1 MKEYEFSVLMSVYY
15 KDNPIFFDRAL
26 KSVIDDQILKPNEI
40 VLVKDGPLTE
50 NLENIIKKWKNRVE
64 FFNVIAFE
72 KNRGLGEALRV
83 GIKEC
88 KYELIAR
95 MDSDDISKPER
106 FLKEIEIFKN
116 NPEID
121 LVGSWINEFWEVD
134 NKIIL
139 QKMRQVPRTDE
150 EIKRKLK
157 ILSAFNHP
165 TVMYKKSKVIESG
178 NYNEKYHYMEDY
190 YLWVR
195 MALNNCKFYNIQ
207 ESLLLFRTTPD
218 TYKRRGG
225 LKFVKADYLFQKE
238 LLKNHFINLIEFFRN
253 IFIRTCF
260 RVMPYQM
267 RCLVL
272 NKILRRKN
280 K

>member
-1 MKEYEFSVLMSVYY
+1 MNFSFSVLMSVYY

-26 KSVIDDQILKPNEI
+26 KSIIDDQILKPNEI
-40 VLVKDGPLTE
+40 VLVKDGPLTDE
-50 NLENIIKKWKNRVE
+50 LEKVIKKWKDKTNNL
-64 FFNVIAFE
+64 FKIIAFE
-72 KNRGLGEALRV
+72 KNKGLGEALRI
-83 GIKEC
+83 GIQEC

-95 MDSDDISKPER
+95 MDSDDISKSER
-106 FLKEIEIFKN
+106 FFKEIEIFKSN
-116 NPEID
+116 SEID
-121 LVGSWINEFWEVD
+121 MVGSWINEFWEID

-139 QKMRQVPRTDE
+139 KKMRQVPENDE

-225 LKFVKADYLFQKE
+225 LKFVKADFKFQKE
-238 LLKNHFINLIEFFRN
+238 LFSLGFINRIEYIKNLNVRFIYRMIPSN
-253 IFIRTCF
+253 IRSF
-260 RVMPYQM
+260 
-267 RCLVL
+267 LL
-272 NKILRRKN
+272 NKIFRR
-280 K
+280 